1 MLSEM
6 VSIQAWIYK
15 IHTSQTQI
23 NWRRFIYM
31 HVEDAAMK
39 TAHRWRSDA
48 EQPCCF
54 LMNWSTDG
62 SSSVLASFRNFLS
75 PSHCVSTWEDNAYD
89 PYVYHVNR
97 IS

>member
-1 MLSEM
+1 MVVLSEI

-48 EQPCCF
+48 E
-54 LMNWSTDG
+54 
-62 SSSVLASFRNFLS
+62 
-75 PSHCVSTWEDNAYD
+75 
-89 PYVYHVNR
+89 
-97 IS
+97 